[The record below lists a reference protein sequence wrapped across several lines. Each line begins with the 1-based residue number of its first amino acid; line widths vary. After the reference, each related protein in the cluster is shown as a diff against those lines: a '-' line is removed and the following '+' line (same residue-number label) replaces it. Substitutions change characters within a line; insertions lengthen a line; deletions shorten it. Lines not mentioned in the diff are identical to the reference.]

1 MALPGVVLMV
11 LFKYLPLSGIILAFK
26 KYNIRDG
33 IFGSAWNGLK
43 NFEYLFKTK
52 DAWIITR
59 NTLGYNLLFI
69 ALDLV
74 LAVTMAIVLN
84 ELHQKKNG

>member
-1 MALPGVVLMV
+1 MV

-52 DAWIITR
+52 DAW
-59 NTLGYNLLFI
+59 
-69 ALDLV
+69 
-74 LAVTMAIVLN
+74 
-84 ELHQKKNG
+84 